1 MLLLSIAVMLVV
13 SGSNSDNESCDKGN
27 KINNNN
33 RIHTISL
40 YEHAF
45 LYSEFN
51 GALPRYRIV
60 RDAAACQCYKL
71 SILAAIT
78 AIALT
83 IAIVTI
89 RNKTR
94 SEASPKR
101 TRAFKGRTRL
111 AGRTLFFK
119 RPEMFGFSAICQ
131 HYSQPIAAD
140 ADAASK
146 QHRVSGSSVVRA
158 RSFYG
163 TIA

>member
-1 MLLLSIAVMLVV
+1 MLLLSVAVMLVV

-27 KINNNN
+27 KINNNNN

-78 AIALT
+78 AIALI

-89 RNKTR
+89 CNKTR
-94 SEASPKR
+94 SEANSC
-101 TRAFKGRTRL
+101 F
-111 AGRTLFFK
+111 
-119 RPEMFGFSAICQ
+119 
-131 HYSQPIAAD
+131 
-140 ADAASK
+140 
-146 QHRVSGSSVVRA
+146 
-158 RSFYG
+158 
-163 TIA
+163 